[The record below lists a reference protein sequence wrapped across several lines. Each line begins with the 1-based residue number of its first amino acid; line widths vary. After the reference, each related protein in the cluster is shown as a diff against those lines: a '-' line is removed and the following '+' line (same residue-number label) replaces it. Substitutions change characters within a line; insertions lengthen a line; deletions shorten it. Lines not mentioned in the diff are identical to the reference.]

1 MRYKIFEQMN
11 LTGFNCPHQTYKSAS
26 IASEQIRQN
35 RNLIDM
41 GTQTTVS
48 NEQCISEESEL
59 QLVKEHLRNAENNI
73 AYLSDRVMTYRDRWL
88 EEYYRADNLEHHM
101 PSNIHVAY
109 PPQIPYGAPSPTFFS
124 RSLDGDDEY

>member
-26 IASEQIRQN
+26 IAI
-35 RNLIDM
+35 
-41 GTQTTVS
+41 S